1 MMRSLLSVETT
12 ECPECPEGLMSNSS
26 FNSTN
31 ATEEA
36 APLFPPDLFTIE
48 ELRQGAVGFYILGVV
63 YMFVALAIVC
73 DEFFVPSL
81 DVIIE
86 KIGCSE
92 DVAGKYAIAA
102 SICI

>member
-1 MMRSLLSVETT
+1 MMRALLSVEAET
-12 ECPECPEGLMSNSS
+12 EGLMTNSS
-26 FNSTN
+26 SNTTSN
-31 ATEEA
+31 ATAGEPEA
-36 APLFPPDLFTIE
+36 DPLFPPDLFTME
-48 ELRQGAVGFYILGVV
+48 EIRQGAVGFYILGVV

-92 DVAGKYAIAA
+92 DVAGKVFFL
-102 SICI
+102 SFKN

>member
-1 MMRSLLSVETT
+1 MMRALLSVEAET
-12 ECPECPEGLMSNSS
+12 EGLMTNSS
-26 FNSTN
+26 SNTTSN
-31 ATEEA
+31 ATGEPEA
-36 APLFPPDLFTIE
+36 DPLFPPDLFTME
-48 ELRQGAVGFYILGVV
+48 EIRQGAVGFYILGVV

-92 DVAGKYAIAA
+92 DVAGKVFFL
-102 SICI
+102 SFKN

>member
-1 MMRSLLSVETT
+1 MMRALLSVEST
-12 ECPECPEGLMSNSS
+12 EGLMSNSS
-26 FNSTN
+26 SNSTN

-36 APLFPPDLFTIE
+36 DPLFPPDLFTMS
-48 ELRQGAVGFYILGVV
+48 ELRQGAVGFYIFGVV

-92 DVAGKYAIAA
+92 DVAGMYYCKNLPFHEA
-102 SICI
+102 

>member
-1 MMRSLLSVETT
+1 MMRALLNVE
-12 ECPECPEGLMSNSS
+12 EEGQLMNLTSS
-26 FNSTN
+26 NSTN
-31 ATEEA
+31 ATEPA
-36 APLFPPDLFTIE
+36 GGDPLFPPELFTPEQIKN
-48 ELRQGAVGFYILGVV
+48 GAVGFYILGVI

-92 DVAGKYAIAA
+92 DVAGN
-102 SICI
+102 

>member
-1 MMRSLLSVETT
+1 MMRALLSVEAET
-12 ECPECPEGLMSNSS
+12 EGLMTNSS
-26 FNSTN
+26 SNTTSN
-31 ATEEA
+31 ATAGEPEA
-36 APLFPPDLFTIE
+36 DPLFPPDLFTME
-48 ELRQGAVGFYILGVV
+48 EIRQGAVGFYILGVV

-92 DVAGKYAIAA
+92 DVAGKSFNLNEI
-102 SICI
+102 